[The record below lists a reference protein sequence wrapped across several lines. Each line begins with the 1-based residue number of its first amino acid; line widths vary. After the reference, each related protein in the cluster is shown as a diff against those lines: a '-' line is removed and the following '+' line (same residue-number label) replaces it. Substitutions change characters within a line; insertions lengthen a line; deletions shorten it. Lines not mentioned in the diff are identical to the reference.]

1 MSHSTHE
8 ARGWH
13 WDPARSLLA
22 SIHAFQRHR
31 AGRGPGAVLLRKLAR
46 LRHRFWSVL
55 TASDIQPAARLGDNL
70 RLPHPTGVVI
80 HRNAVI
86 GANCMLMQQ
95 VTVGQLADGA
105 APVIGSGV
113 YIGAGAKVLGGVV
126 IGDGARIGA
135 NAVVL
140 SDVPAGCTA
149 VGVPARVIG
158 SGDAASVQEAA

>member
-1 MSHSTHE
+1 MPE
-8 ARGWH
+8 ARWR
-13 WDPARSLLA
+13 WQPAQSLLA
-22 SIHAFQRHR
+22 SIHDFQRHR
-31 AGRGPGAVLLRKLAR
+31 AAPGPAAALRRKLAR

-55 TASDIQPAARLGDNL
+55 TASDIQPEARLGPNL

-80 HRNAVI
+80 HRDAVI
-86 GANCMLMQQ
+86 GADCMLMQQ

-113 YIGAGAKVLGGVV
+113 YIGAGAKVLGGVRV
-126 IGDGARIGA
+126 GDGARIGA

-140 SDVPAGCTA
+140 RDVPAGCTA

-158 SGDAASVQEAA
+158 RSDAASVQEAA